1 LFQWQDPGGDSLL
14 IPGHIVTFLY
24 LSQGDVDLLEANE
37 HVVGSDAGLYAM
49 VESLEDPLPASRRY
63 NYLATMSSK
72 HLTAQQRVN
81 RRNAGI
87 HPTRSNT
94 YLVPVDTIYEPI
106 AAVPNAG
113 GPDGEFL
120 FITPVD
126 DWGFEFSRMLA
137 PYLPNE
143 TVAAAPS

>member
-1 LFQWQDPGGDSLL
+1 L

-24 LSQGDVDLLEANE
+24 LNQGDVNLLEDNE
-37 HVVGSDAGLYAM
+37 HVVGSEAGLFAM
-49 VESLEDPLPASRRY
+49 VESLEDPLPPSQRY
-63 NYLATMSSK
+63 NHLATMSSK
-72 HLTAQQRVN
+72 HLTAQQRLN

-87 HPTRSNT
+87 NPTRSNT

-120 FITPVD
+120 FIIPVD
-126 DWGFEFSRMLA
+126 DWGFEFSRILV
-137 PYLPNE
+137 PYLPME
-143 TVAAAPS
+143 TVAGA